1 MPFTGSKMAKYGSA
15 DMPLYIPEQLGRFN
29 DERKFRIAKAKHFA
43 NSCKMQKRNNAHPG
57 DASRK
62 ETPHGKIL

>member
-1 MPFTGSKMAKYGSA
+1 MPFTGSKTAKYGSA
-15 DMPLYIPEQLGRFN
+15 DMPLYIPEQLGRIY
-29 DERKFRIAKAKHFA
+29 DERKVSNSKAKAFA